1 MTKPESSEP
10 LEIRIHPDKGDTQ
23 MGKIVRQ
30 NDLYFSVLVFKKQ
43 GKLTVIKMLTLSPTA
58 IKTVFKFTFLN
69 NQEVENSDDEL
80 PSKDLK
86 IFTAR
91 DL

>member
-1 MTKPESSEP
+1 M
-10 LEIRIHPDKGDTQ
+10 
-23 MGKIVRQ
+23 
-30 NDLYFSVLVFKKQ
+30 LVFKKQ